1 MRQGV
6 AGAAPQ
12 RDAHNS
18 ATTPPPH
25 HRPQLEVVGDHSSGF
40 QSGEMLEC
48 RVLLTEE
55 PQATR
60 PIVCCE
66 GSEPL
71 DALLGEDALGSKR
84 AQRLDLDLHDAQS
97 GSHVGSIQVLLLW
110 RYRAIGGGG
119 AAATLSSASAKAV
132 RPSVV
137 AAMTNPHPLSLP
149 SSPRQQEQR
158 QHQLEPPYQQ
168 HPSPPQS
175 PLSQRLQLRE
185 RGPDALR
192 WEFARILGEG
202 VALRRWVA
210 PNSYHDVFIWLPN
223 PNAQQQAQQ
232 QALCVMRV
240 GSWVDQRPQSDGSPV
255 DGWDL
260 GEVMGVLEGKQGLW
274 QHLVSG
280 THLAG
285 GPPLDAANS
294 MGAARVDPNL
304 CFTLVRRQRR
314 HQSRGDEL
322 NLQVRAVPGIQVHVY
337 TSIERVG
344 IPQYG
349 LFYFLNDE
357 TKILIF

>member
-1 MRQGV
+1 
-6 AGAAPQ
+6 
-12 RDAHNS
+12 
-18 ATTPPPH
+18 
-25 HRPQLEVVGDHSSGF
+25 
-40 QSGEMLEC
+40 MLEC

-55 PQATR
+55 PHTTP

-71 DALLGEDALGSKR
+71 EALLGEDALGSKR
-84 AQRLDLDLHDAQS
+84 AQRLDLDLHDSHS

-110 RYRAIGGGG
+110 RCRAPGGGG
-119 AAATLSSASAKAV
+119 TASATSSSTSTKAA

-137 AAMTNPHPLSLP
+137 AAMTNALPVPLP
-149 SSPRQQEQR
+149 SSSRQQQQR
-158 QHQLEPPYQQ
+158 QHQPPPLPQ
-168 HPSPPQS
+168 SPPQS
-175 PLSQRLQLRE
+175 PLTQRLQLRE

-192 WEFARILGEG
+192 WEFARVLGEG

-210 PNSYHDVFIWLPN
+210 PNSYHDVFIWSPS

-232 QALCVMRV
+232 QALCIMRV

-260 GEVMGVLEGKQGLW
+260 GEVIGVLEGKQGLW

-294 MGAARVDPNL
+294 MGAARVDPKL

-322 NLQVRAVPGIQVHVY
+322 NLQVLVRA
-337 TSIERVG
+337 
-344 IPQYG
+344 
-349 LFYFLNDE
+349 
-357 TKILIF
+357 